1 MRVEHWILMVAVLV
15 GAVPPAGA
23 TETGGVPGV
32 EQGEVRFGL
41 DHQRVVTLPPE
52 ARGFSIR
59 DESIVGARLL
69 GGRQLLLVGLRRGRT
84 ELLFFGPQGGP
95 IRRIRFRVDRYD
107 ACTLVICE
115 VCQMLPKGT
124 HLEVSMVEDRVVIRG
139 IARRIE
145 DVRAVKHILWVYPR
159 IMVDI
164 RLSERAVR
172 EELLRVNHALWRA
185 GFLQARAIVV
195 GNRLG
200 LSGTF
205 ANDRDQELARASI
218 TAAAHWLEE
227 ALRLPLV
234 PIGSPE
240 DS

>member
-1 MRVEHWILMVAVLV
+1 MSVEHWILLVGVLV

-23 TETGGVPGV
+23 TEAGDVPAAG
-32 EQGEVRFGL
+32 QGEVRFGL
-41 DHQRVVTLPPE
+41 DSQRVVPLPPE

-59 DESIVGARLL
+59 DESIVGARLT
-69 GGRQLLLVGLRRGRT
+69 GRHQLLLVGLRRGRT
-84 ELLFFGPQGGP
+84 ELLVFGPQGGP

-107 ACTLVICE
+107 VCELVICE

-124 HLEVSMVEDRVVIRG
+124 HLQVTMVEDRVVIRG
-139 IARRIE
+139 IARSIE
-145 DVRAVKHILWVYPR
+145 DVRAVKHILWMYPR
-159 IMVDI
+159 IMVDM
-164 RLSERAVR
+164 RLSEHAVR

-218 TAAAHWLEE
+218 TASAHWLEE
-227 ALRLPLV
+227 GLRLPIV

>member
-1 MRVEHWILMVAVLV
+1 MRVEHWILMVGVLV

-23 TETGGVPGV
+23 TEPGDVPGV
-32 EQGEVRFGL
+32 EQGEVKFGL

-59 DESIVGARLL
+59 DESIVGARLI
-69 GGRQLLLVGLRRGRT
+69 GRHQLLLVGLRRGRT
-84 ELLFFGPQGGP
+84 ELLVFGPQGGP
-95 IRRIRFRVDRYD
+95 IRRIRYRVDRYD
-107 ACTLVICE
+107 VCTLVICD

-124 HLEVSMVEDRVVIRG
+124 HLEVTLVEDRVVIRG
-139 IARRIE
+139 IARSIE
-145 DVRAVKHILWVYPR
+145 DVRAVKHVLWVYPR
-159 IMVDI
+159 IMVDM

-195 GNRLG
+195 GNRLE

-205 ANDRDQELARASI
+205 ANDRAQEVARAAI
-218 TAAAHWLEE
+218 TASAHWLEV
-227 ALRLPLV
+227 ALGLPIV